1 MSRTREKILKSSISA
16 IVVVFALLL
25 TSTLVY
31 ANSVELEQIRQAM
44 KTRGARWHAD
54 ETSVSNLSLQEKK
67 MRLGMREHEDLSAD
81 YLSSSAL
88 APIPMVTAA
97 PATLDWR
104 NVGGVSYV
112 TPVKNQGSCGSC
124 WAFAVTAAA
133 ESQVMIATSGL
144 PINLAEQ
151 ILVSCPGGGGTCS
164 GGSPST
170 ASSYIRDVGLPLESC
185 FIYTATN
192 NTCSNACL
200 NWQDDTYR
208 IIGWHSA
215 RTAVD
220 DIKNALYAYGPV
232 IATMYV
238 YNDFFSYRSGVYSY
252 TTGSYVGAHAVLAVG
267 YDDTLQAFIVKNSW
281 GSGWGEAG
289 YFMIAYSEVTGTSRF
304 GYSTLAYDG
313 YNDGTC
319 VQTNPTVRLS
329 PSATQSVTPGSA
341 VTYSMSVVNNDNAG
355 CPASTFNLSAT
366 VPSGWKTSFGS
377 SPLTINPGAS
387 ASTALLVTS
396 PTTAAGGS
404 YTITVKATDS
414 AAPTYTTSASVIVA
428 ILTPPNTIPPVV
440 SISSPTDG
448 STVGRKVSIQAKAS
462 NNVGISKMELYI
474 DGALKLVTNSS
485 TIKWS
490 WNTANVSK
498 GRHAISVKAYDV
510 SGNIGVNSI
519 AVYK

>member
-1 MSRTREKILKSSISA
+1 M
-16 IVVVFALLL
+16 
-25 TSTLVY
+25 
-31 ANSVELEQIRQAM
+31 
-44 KTRGARWHAD
+44 
-54 ETSVSNLSLQEKK
+54 
-67 MRLGMREHEDLSAD
+67 
-81 YLSSSAL
+81 
-88 APIPMVTAA
+88 
-97 PATLDWR
+97 
-104 NVGGVSYV
+104 
-112 TPVKNQGSCGSC
+112 
-124 WAFAVTAAA
+124 
-133 ESQVMIATSGL
+133 
-144 PINLAEQ
+144 
-151 ILVSCPGGGGTCS
+151 
-164 GGSPST
+164 
-170 ASSYIRDVGLPLESC
+170 
-185 FIYTATN
+185 YTATN

-319 VQTNPTVRLS
+319 VQTNPTVTLS

-366 VPSGWKTSFGS
+366 VPSGWKASFGS

-414 AAPTYTTSASVIVA
+414 AAPTYTTSTSVIVA

-462 NNVGISKMELYI
+462 DNVGISKMELYI

-490 WNTANVSK
+490 WNTVKVSK
-498 GRHAISVKAYDV
+498 GQHAISVKAYDV

-519 AVYK
+519 TVYK